1 MKYFVC
7 YTARDKEITTELLQ
21 SFYDELK
28 KNGKVFIDMIN
39 NDSEDKHK
47 RIISELDNSD
57 ILILIET
64 NVYKSDWVVIELERA
79 KANKIPIMIVVVKK
93 LFNSQNI

>member
-57 ILILIET
+57 ILIPIET